1 MNEFFTWTMLATFAG
16 AVTATTI
23 LTQFVKRL
31 LSKVPTQVV
40 SYIIALVVLVI
51 STAAI
56 GSAEDWTAWAI
67 LPLNAVLVSLS
78 ANGAFTAAQRITSGT
93 GK

>member
-23 LTQFVKRL
+23 LTQFIKGL
-31 LSKVPTQVV
+31 FSKVPTQIV
-40 SYIIALVVLVI
+40 SYLIALLVLAI

-56 GSAEDWTAWAI
+56 GSSDGWAAWAI